1 VRISLSITNFS
12 WPLGTAAIAERTVSV
27 ARAAENAGLD
37 TVWVADHP
45 IQSDPA
51 SRPDEP
57 MLEAYTLLGLL
68 AGQTRRVRLGTL
80 VTGVT
85 FRPPA
90 LLVKA
95 VTTLDVISGGR
106 AWLGIGAGY
115 NGEEARDMGMPL
127 PPVAER
133 FDILT
138 DTLEVAARMWS
149 GDQSPYHGRR
159 VHLDHPVGSPLPLSQ
174 PRPPIL
180 IGGTGARRTLRLVAE
195 HADACNLFDIPDGG
209 RSVRQQ
215 LEVLDRHC
223 ADVGRPPEQIEKT
236 ITTTLQPNEPAERF
250 AERCSALGALGI
262 QHVIVITRGRP
273 WTDESV
279 AVLGAAATSL
289 AA

>member
-1 VRISLSITNFS
+1 MRISLSITNFS

-68 AGQTRRVRLGTL
+68 AGHTHRVRLGTL

-115 NGEEARDMGMPL
+115 NGDEARDMGMPL
-127 PPVAER
+127 PPVSER

-138 DTLEVAARMWS
+138 DTLEIAARMWS
-149 GDQSPYHGRR
+149 GDESPYHGRR
-159 VHLDHPVGSPLPLSQ
+159 VHLDHPVGSPLPLSR

-209 RSVRQQ
+209 HSVRQQ

-223 ADVGRPPEQIEKT
+223 AEVGRPAEEIEKT
-236 ITTTLQPNEPAERF
+236 ITTALRPDEPAEQF
-250 AERCSALGALGI
+250 AERCGAFGGLGI

-273 WTDESV
+273 WTEESV
-279 AVLGAAATSL
+279 AVLGAAATAL

>member
-1 VRISLSITNFS
+1 MRISLSITNFS
-12 WPLGTAAIAERTVSV
+12 WPLGAAAIGERAVSV
-27 ARAAENAGLD
+27 ARASENAGLD

-68 AGQTRRVRLGTL
+68 AGHTRRVRLGTL

-115 NGEEARDMGMPL
+115 NADEARDMGMPM
-127 PPVAER
+127 PPLSER
-133 FDILT
+133 FDTLT
-138 DTLEVAARMWS
+138 DTLEIAARMWS
-149 GDQSPYHGRR
+149 GDESPYHGRR
-159 VHLDHPVGSPLPLSQ
+159 VHLDHPIGSPRPLSR

-180 IGGTGARRTLRLVAE
+180 IGGTGLRRTLRLVAE
-195 HADACNLFDIPDGG
+195 YADACNLFDIPDGG
-209 RSVRQQ
+209 RSVRHQ

-223 ADVGRPPEQIEKT
+223 AEVGRPSAEIEKT
-236 ITTTLQPNEPAERF
+236 ITTALEPDEPAEQF
-250 AERCSALGALGI
+250 AERCGALGALGI

-279 AVLGAAATSL
+279 AVLGAAATVL

>member
-1 VRISLSITNFS
+1 MRISLSITNFS
-12 WPLGTAAIAERTVSV
+12 WPLGTAAIAEQTVSV

-45 IQSDPA
+45 ILSDPA

-115 NGEEARDMGMPL
+115 NGDEARDMGMPL
-127 PPVAER
+127 PPVSER

-138 DTLEVAARMWS
+138 DTLEIAARMWS

-159 VHLDHPVGSPLPLSQ
+159 VDLDHPIGSPRPLSR

-215 LEVLDRHC
+215 LEVLARHC
-223 ADVGRPPEQIEKT
+223 AEVGRPSEEIEKT
-236 ITTTLQPNEPAERF
+236 ITTALQPNESAEQF
-250 AERCSALGALGI
+250 VQRCGALGALGI

-273 WTDESV
+273 WTDEGV
-279 AVLGAAATSL
+279 AVLGAAAQLL

>member
-51 SRPDEP
+51 SGPDEP

-68 AGQTRRVRLGTL
+68 AGRTRRVRLGTL

-90 LLVKA
+90 LLIKA

-115 NGEEARDMGMPL
+115 NADEARDMGMPL
-127 PPVAER
+127 PPVSER

-138 DTLEVAARMWS
+138 DTLEIAARMWS

-159 VHLDHPVGSPLPLSQ
+159 VHLDHPIGSPRPLSR

-223 ADVGRPPEQIEKT
+223 AEVGRPAQEIERT
-236 ITTTLQPNEPAERF
+236 ITTALQPNEPAEQF
-250 AERCSALGALGI
+250 VERCGALGALGI

-279 AVLGAAATSL
+279 AVLGAAAQAL

>member
-1 VRISLSITNFS
+1 MRISLSITNFS

-68 AGQTRRVRLGTL
+68 AGHTHRVRLGTL

-95 VTTLDVISGGR
+95 VTTLDVISGGL

-115 NGEEARDMGMPL
+115 NGDEARDMGMPL
-127 PPVAER
+127 PPVSER

-138 DTLEVAARMWS
+138 DTLEIAARMWS
-149 GDQSPYHGRR
+149 GDESPYHGRR
-159 VHLDHPVGSPLPLSQ
+159 VHLDHPVGSPLPLSR

-209 RSVRQQ
+209 HSVRQQ

-223 ADVGRPPEQIEKT
+223 AEVGRPAEEIEKT
-236 ITTTLQPNEPAERF
+236 ITTALRPDEPAEQF
-250 AERCSALGALGI
+250 AERCGAFGGLGI

-273 WTDESV
+273 WTEESV
-279 AVLGAAATSL
+279 AVLGAAATAL

>member
-68 AGQTRRVRLGTL
+68 AGHTHRVRLGTL

-115 NGEEARDMGMPL
+115 NGDEARDMGMPL
-127 PPVAER
+127 PPVSER

-138 DTLEVAARMWS
+138 DTLEIAARMWS
-149 GDQSPYHGRR
+149 GDESPYHGRR
-159 VHLDHPVGSPLPLSQ
+159 VHLDHPVGSPLPLSR

-209 RSVRQQ
+209 HSVRQQ

-223 ADVGRPPEQIEKT
+223 AEVGRPAEEIEKT
-236 ITTTLQPNEPAERF
+236 ITTALRPGEPAEQF
-250 AERCSALGALGI
+250 AERCGAFGGLGI

-273 WTDESV
+273 WTEESV
-279 AVLGAAATSL
+279 AVLGAAATAL